1 MINSYK
7 NKGEKYREELEIV
20 KGILNSYPYPIIFVN
35 NDYRINFMNKTAQN
49 HYLKKGKNLIG
60 KSIFECHNEKS
71 IEKIKYTYEEIKRTG
86 KDIFIFVN
94 SKNQRVYMQGVKNE
108 KGEWIGFIER
118 FELNLQM

>member
-1 MINSYK
+1 M
-7 NKGEKYREELEIV
+7 EEIEIL
-20 KGILNSYPYPIIFVN
+20 KGILNSYPYFIVFVD
-35 NDYRINFMNKTAQN
+35 NDYIIRFMNKPAQD

-60 KSIFECHNEKS
+60 KSIFDCHNEKS
-71 IEKIKYTYEEIKRTG
+71 IEKIKNNYEEIKTTG
-86 KDIFIFVN
+86 KDVFIFVN

>member
-1 MINSYK
+1 M
-7 NKGEKYREELEIV
+7 EEIEIL
-20 KGILNSYPYPIIFVN
+20 KGILNSYPYFIVFVD
-35 NDYRINFMNKTAQN
+35 NDYIIRFMNKPAQD

-60 KSIFECHNEKS
+60 KSIFDCHNEKS
-71 IEKIKYTYEEIKRTG
+71 IEKIKKSYEEIKTTG
-86 KDIFIFVN
+86 KDVFIFVN

>member
-1 MINSYK
+1 M
-7 NKGEKYREELEIV
+7 EEIEIL
-20 KGILNSYPYPIIFVN
+20 KGILNSYPYFIVFVD
-35 NDYRINFMNKTAQN
+35 NDYIIRFMNKPAQD

-60 KSIFECHNEKS
+60 KSIFDCHNEKS
-71 IEKIKYTYEEIKRTG
+71 IEKIKKNYEEIKTTG
-86 KDIFIFVN
+86 KDVFIFVN